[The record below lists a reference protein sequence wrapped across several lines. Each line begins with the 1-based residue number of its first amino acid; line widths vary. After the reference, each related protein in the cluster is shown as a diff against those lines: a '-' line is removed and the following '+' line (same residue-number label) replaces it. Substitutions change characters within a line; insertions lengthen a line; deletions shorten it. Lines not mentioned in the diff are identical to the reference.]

1 MGNNDDGNG
10 GNPGGNPG
18 YVPIPLCAEYRAHIE
33 TKIGT
38 MEKSIRWSVY
48 LASSVMGVVLIL
60 VEYYLAVIH
69 SV

>member
-1 MGNNDDGNG
+1 MGEHGDGDH
-10 GNPGGNPG
+10 PGNPG

-33 TKIGT
+33 TKIDN

-48 LASSVMGVVLIL
+48 LASAGMGLVLIL
-60 VEYYLAVIH
+60 VQYYLAVIH